1 MPTFDL
7 ATGRHDRVPADDER
21 IPRLELL
28 QRKGLLVDRPIARFD
43 ALARDAAHEAA
54 DLVGNPRG
62 LLAMVNIMKDGYQYF
77 AGMYVPVG
85 TGGGESQAA
94 AADTAP
100 EERYMERTSG
110 WCVHT
115 MDRRKALPL
124 NNVFDQPRWLGKAVH
139 QLGARTYLGTP
150 LIDESTDIV
159 LGTVCF
165 VGRETT
171 NWGRQG
177 VSLIKNYAAQ
187 AMEYID
193 QLPDNPP
200 PPSEH

>member
-28 QRKGLLVDRPIARFD
+28 ERKGLLVDRPVARFD
-43 ALARDAAHEAA
+43 TLAQDAAHEAA
-54 DLVGNPRG
+54 DLVRSTQG
-62 LLAMVNIMKDGYQYF
+62 LLAMVNLMKDGYQYF
-77 AGMYVPVG
+77 AGMWVPAG

-94 AADTAP
+94 SADTPP
-100 EERYMERTSG
+100 EERFMERTSG

-115 MDRRKALPL
+115 VDRRKALPL
-124 NNVFDQPRWLGKAVH
+124 NNVFDYPRWLNKAVH

-150 LIDESTDIV
+150 LIDEPTGIR
-159 LGTVCF
+159 LGTFCF

-171 NWGRQG
+171 NWTRQG
-177 VSLIKNYAAQ
+177 VSLAKHYAAQ

-193 QLPDNPP
+193 QLPDT
-200 PPSEH
+200 PPSSEH